1 MGLFDSLL
9 GGYKAIND
17 CPNCDCTFE
26 AEISDRQPMCYC
38 PDCGYMHDYS
48 MAPDASYSHLKDSTV
63 CLYRLLRKG
72 LSERTVENELEV
84 LVFAMFVMKD
94 KVMDVYYATQG
105 KKRYKKVLS
114 KFYEDLLH
122 YAVNQIYLKGKTA
135 KEEEVDDF
143 IDNFCDVLV
152 PERNIQYDESSRA
165 YSLQVLKEG
174 LNDIYRG
181 PIETFLDNLDGQ
193 HDGDLLTLH
202 LSIQLHIAGAL
213 TGLARVEAHN
223 KK

>member
-1 MGLFDSLL
+1 MGLFDSLF
-9 GGYKAIND
+9 GGYKVKEN

-26 AEISDRQPMCYC
+26 AEVSDSQPIFYC
-38 PDCGYMHDYS
+38 PDCGYMNDWS
-48 MAPDASYSHLKDSTV
+48 MAPDTSYSYLKDSTV
-63 CLYRLLRKG
+63 RLYRKLIEG

-94 KVMDVYYATQG
+94 KVMDMYYATQG
-105 KKRYKKVLS
+105 KERYKQVLS

-135 KEEEVDDF
+135 KEEGVDDF

-165 YSLQVLKEG
+165 YSLRVLKEG

-202 LSIQLHIAGAL
+202 LSIQLHIIGAL
-213 TGLARVEAHN
+213 HKLAAVETHN